1 MSGEISRA
9 YVLVTIQ
16 PGKEQEFAN
25 EILSRGL
32 LFDSKVDRLD
42 FVHGSYDFIV
52 LLSGKTRDIDRLI
65 IEMRRL
71 PYVRKTDTLIPF
83 EMLSWDDVS
92 STSEEARSAKSST

>member
-1 MSGEISRA
+1 VNGETSRA

-83 EMLSWDDVS
+83 EMLSWEDVS
-92 STSEEARSAKSST
+92 SPEEKSQSAKSST

>member
-1 MSGEISRA
+1 MSEETSRA

-25 EILSRGL
+25 EIMSKGL
-32 LFDSKVDRLD
+32 VFNSKVDRLD
-42 FVHGSYDFIV
+42 FVHGAFDFIV
-52 LLSGKTRDIDRLI
+52 LLSGRTRDIDRII
-65 IEMRRL
+65 IEMRKL

-92 STSEEARSAKSST
+92 SNFGESPPPKPAT

>member
-1 MSGEISRA
+1 MNDETSRA

-16 PGKEQEFAN
+16 PGKEEEFAN

-32 LFDSKVDRLD
+32 VFNSKVDRLD
-42 FVHGSYDFIV
+42 FVHGTFDFIV

-65 IEMRRL
+65 MEMRRL
-71 PYVRKTDTLIPF
+71 PFVRKTDTLIPF

-92 STSEEARSAKSST
+92 STSEGSRSAKPVT

>member
-1 MSGEISRA
+1 MNDETSRA

-92 STSEEARSAKSST
+92 STSEESQSAKSST

>member
-1 MSGEISRA
+1 MIDETSRV

-25 EILSRGL
+25 EIMSKGL
-32 LFDSKVDRLD
+32 IFNSKVVRLD
-42 FVHGSYDFIV
+42 FVHGAFDFIV
-52 LLSGKTRDIDRLI
+52 LLSGKTSDMDRI
-65 IEMRRL
+65 IMEMRKL

-92 STSEEARSAKSST
+92 STVEESQSNKSIT